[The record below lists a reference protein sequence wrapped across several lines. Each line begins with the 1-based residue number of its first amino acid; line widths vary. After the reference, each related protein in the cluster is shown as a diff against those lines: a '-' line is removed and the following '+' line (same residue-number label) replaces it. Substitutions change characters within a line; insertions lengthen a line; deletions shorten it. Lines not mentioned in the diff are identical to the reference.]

1 MWGAVPTPPLSEGR
15 GGLRSLPESGHR
27 VGLHERDV
35 GGDHLGAEL
44 RKLDLGHPP
53 ELGLGLKA

>member
-1 MWGAVPTPPLSEGR
+1 M
-15 GGLRSLPESGHR
+15 PESGHR